1 MRLVNGTK
9 GLLRSAAPAVEAPT
23 RHFSHDVFEYTPF
36 SAPNYQVSCL
46 LLLAHPCMIICPAV
60 ARQGLFDRKE
70 SCSQQGKYKMTMG
83 LEPMHPMDWI
93 EIDEHYDEEMA
104 LRRKLMKEK
113 RDIVLHSLP
122 GVGSA
127 FSSMDACRQVLAEM
141 ITSIRSK
148 QLLQVAG

>member
-1 MRLVNGTK
+1 
-9 GLLRSAAPAVEAPT
+9 
-23 RHFSHDVFEYTPF
+23 
-36 SAPNYQVSCL
+36 
-46 LLLAHPCMIICPAV
+46 
-60 ARQGLFDRKE
+60 
-70 SCSQQGKYKMTMG
+70 MTMG

-127 FSSMDACRQVLAEM
+127 FPSMDACRQVQTVLAEM